1 MSDFFRRMEKEI
13 AYEKVGR
20 GERTGPLSRIL
31 SGINILILV
40 FILTYLFKDHKYLP
54 LGILLVSFF
63 TSFGHWI
70 GIGVIIYFIVTGYWS
85 GAFLLS
91 LYVITSWSWVW
102 FGMRS
107 IKRNLYSGRANVD
120 PFEGMYDLL
129 PIFIIQVLS
138 FGIALITNGILSIV
152 FWVIFA
158 IVTIYEVG
166 RYYVRLAQPWRR
178 LHFPLMIR
186 YSSIAGYQMGA
197 AESTGNEF
205 SIKQVLRSL
214 VKTAYP
220 YMEDDEVSSLIDSAE
235 KKMINFSDREVLGG
249 LFQRSNLS
257 ADHNKFQELMD
268 KIETVLKN
276 PKEKGL
282 LIRYVIAEIVGRD
295 YGEQE
300 RIKYIHAVITGQAN

>member
-1 MSDFFRRMEKEI
+1 MSDFFKRMENGI

-20 GERTGPLSRIL
+20 GEGTGPISRIL

-40 FILTYLFKDHKYLP
+40 FILTYLFKDHKYIP

-70 GIGVIIYFIVTGYWS
+70 GMGVIIYFVITRYWS

-91 LYVITSWSWVW
+91 LYVIISFFWVW

-107 IKRNLYSGRANVD
+107 IKRNLYSGRASVD
-120 PFEGMYDLL
+120 PFEGMHDLL

-158 IVTIYEVG
+158 LVTIYEVG
-166 RYYVRLAQPWRR
+166 RYYVRLASPWRR
-178 LHFPLMIR
+178 IHFPLMVR
-186 YSSIAGYQMGA
+186 YSSIAGYQMGT
-197 AESTGNEF
+197 AERTGKEF
-205 SIKQVLRSL
+205 SIKDVLHTL
-214 VKTAYP
+214 VKSAYP
-220 YMEDDEVSSLIDSAE
+220 YMEDYQADSLIKSAQE
-235 KKMINFSDREVLGG
+235 KMYNFSDKEALKK
-249 LFQRSNLS
+249 LFHKSKHS
-257 ADHNKFQELMD
+257 IDDNKLQELMD
-268 KIETVLKN
+268 KIETALKN
-276 PKEKGL
+276 PQEKGL
-282 LIRYVIAEIVGRD
+282 LVRYIIGEIIGKD

-300 RIKYIHAVITGQAN
+300 RLKYIHAVITGQAN